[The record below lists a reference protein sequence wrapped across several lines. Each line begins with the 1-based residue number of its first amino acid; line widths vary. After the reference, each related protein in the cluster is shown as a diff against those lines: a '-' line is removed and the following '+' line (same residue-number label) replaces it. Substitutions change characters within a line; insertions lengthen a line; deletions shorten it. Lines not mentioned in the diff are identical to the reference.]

1 MTNYESVKTSL
12 QAQLNELLQR
22 AADIEDTLN
31 TPGNSDWEENAVE
44 SQDDEVL
51 ASVGTVTRNEI
62 NEIRLALNMI
72 EHGQYGK
79 CSACGATISKERL
92 VAMPSATTCIK
103 CA

>member
-1 MTNYESVKTSL
+1 MSNDNAVKTSL

-22 AADIEDTLN
+22 AADIEDSLN

-51 ASVGTVTRNEI
+51 ASVGSVTRAEI

-72 EHGQYGK
+72 ENGQYGK
-79 CSACGATISKERL
+79 CSACGAPIAKERL
-92 VAMPSATTCIK
+92 VAMPYATKCIR